1 MKDKNKLSEFVNNFE
16 ELLDIDSTKYEIKS
30 LSLSIGNIRKE
41 ADKIISIARELEE
54 ETKLLKIGIVG
65 QMKAGKSSFL
75 NSLIFNGENVLPRAS
90 TPMTAG
96 LTIMEYSEEQCFEIE
111 YYSEEDWKVFKMYD
125 NNYSIKKA
133 EVLKQY
139 PGDPFMQESELKN
152 VLTEEEES
160 AHLLLSNCKLDAKK
174 KIGKEKEV
182 ISINGVLDLQD
193 RLNDYVGA
201 NGRFTSITKSLTVKL
216 KDDRLKGLRI
226 VDTPGVNDPVVS
238 RDNRTKE
245 FLRSCHGVFLLSY
258 AGRFCDSTDM
268 AFLKD
273 RISGEG
279 IGAIVLLASK
289 FDSVLIDEAKRYND
303 DFDSA
308 EEKCI
313 KKLKN
318 HALETLKEIGFNGKI
333 GSDLIDF
340 NSGICY
346 SLSKKAK
353 SEWDEMEQM
362 VSNNLKRWYPTFF
375 KDNDENEIYEYLA
388 NIEVITE
395 KYLKGVFLGKKTDI
409 INEKTDL
416 YKFKSIEKLQKIIK
430 EEIKINNTNR
440 KNLEK
445 GEVDVLKNQETEI
458 KTIISKNKSSTNKAF
473 AELLSSLTEITCKL
487 VEKLTEKTSYLLP
500 VETVEISGEK
510 TRWYW
515 SNEEIKV
522 LVKNIE
528 PYGVKL
534 SLNSF
539 VEEQI
544 SKVGESWR
552 KEFGNKGSVFS
563 KLNNDLR
570 DNISSQAS
578 EDCLALTFDSDTWLQ
593 IINTALRDLKG
604 CSDIKLGDIKKRY
617 ENEISKICS
626 DVIFSD
632 VPCLSSASE
641 KQTAIH
647 EIKGNYDKRIFKIDS
662 RVQSDIITPFLDSL
676 ADIIKNTSND
686 ISIQISSLKKNFS
699 TRFKESLE
707 GYTKEL
713 VSQIKDKEDSL
724 NQYKSFENEMKQLQE
739 ELLN

>member
-30 LSLSIGNIRKE
+30 LSLSIDNIKKE
-41 ADKIISIARELEE
+41 ADKIISTAKELEE
-54 ETKLLKIGIVG
+54 ECKLLKIGIVG

-111 YYSEEDWKVFKMYD
+111 YYSKEDWKVFKMYD

-139 PGDPFMQESELKN
+139 PGDSFMQESELKN

-160 AHLLLSNCKLDAKK
+160 AHLLLSNCKLDANK
-174 KIGKEKEV
+174 KIGKEKEI
-182 ISINGVLDLQD
+182 ISINGVPDLQY

-279 IGAIVLLASK
+279 IGAIILLASK

-308 EEKCI
+308 EENCKER
-313 KKLKN
+313 LKDQ
-318 HALETLKEIGFNGKI
+318 ALRTLKEIEFNGKI
-333 GSDLIDF
+333 GRDSIDI

-346 SLSKKAK
+346 SLLQKPE

-362 VSNNLKRWYPTFF
+362 VSKNLKRWYPTLFR
-375 KDNDENEIYEYLA
+375 DNDENEIYEYLA
-388 NIEVITE
+388 NIEPISE
-395 KYLKGVFLGKKTDI
+395 KYLKGVFLDKKTDI

-416 YKFKSIEKLQKIIK
+416 YKSKSIEKLQKIIND
-430 EEIKINNTNR
+430 EIKINTINR

-445 GEVDVLKNQETEI
+445 GEVDVLKKQVQEINNVLKKNKNKIDELFSKLYQSLQKHIKNIRIELEERYELNLPFSIEPTTVKRKRFFSEKKIEVHVRKFDSYDVRRYLEGFIEEKIEKFGNLWRDQFGCEGLIFSQLNNGIRKSIIDQAKEDCLFMSFDADTLLHLVNKSLDSLVEIADIPLGDLLFDYNQKVLDLCTSSMFSYVIPTSEKDNDEDVYKEAQLIYNNILANIDINI
-458 KTIISKNKSSTNKAF
+458 KTDIVKAIIGEMIERMESA
-473 AELLSSLTEITCKL
+473 AELL
-487 VEKLTEKTSYLLP
+487 
-500 VETVEISGEK
+500 
-510 TRWYW
+510 
-515 SNEEIKV
+515 
-522 LVKNIE
+522 
-528 PYGVKL
+528 
-534 SLNSF
+534 
-539 VEEQI
+539 
-544 SKVGESWR
+544 R
-552 KEFGNKGSVFS
+552 KEIGLSQKDFFNVFES
-563 KLNNDLR
+563 NL
-570 DNISSQAS
+570 
-578 EDCLALTFDSDTWLQ
+578 SD
-593 IINTALRDLKG
+593 
-604 CSDIKLGDIKKRY
+604 
-617 ENEISKICS
+617 
-626 DVIFSD
+626 
-632 VPCLSSASE
+632 
-641 KQTAIH
+641 
-647 EIKGNYDKRIFKIDS
+647 
-662 RVQSDIITPFLDSL
+662 
-676 ADIIKNTSND
+676 
-686 ISIQISSLKKNFS
+686 
-699 TRFKESLE
+699 
-707 GYTKEL
+707 YTKEL

-724 NQYKSFENEMKQLQE
+724 NQYKVFENEMKQLQE